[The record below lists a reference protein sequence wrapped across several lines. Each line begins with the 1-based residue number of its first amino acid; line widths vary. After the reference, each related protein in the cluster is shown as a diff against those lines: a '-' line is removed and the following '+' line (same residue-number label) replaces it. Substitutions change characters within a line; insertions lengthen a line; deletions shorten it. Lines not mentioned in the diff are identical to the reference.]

1 MTAVS
6 TVPTL
11 TLISAGFLISRIWWL
26 IWVLDSWF
34 IRLSVY
40 WLFIFILRW
49 LLGFDCSL
57 FIDVVLLLGRSI
69 IIWGLFPNA
78 IRGECVNLCQQVVK
92 VISDRLLVIQIRLC
106 ISDVCYG
113 DCYDDSW
120 WVRLLMSAY
129 RLHYCWCCDVHYCWC
144 WCCDVVDFLMFYW
157 IILTLIM
164 STLLS
169 TYLSMDTLITAARWS
184 RCNSCNCSQMV

>member
-40 WLFIFILRW
+40 WLFIFIWRW

-113 DCYDDSW
+113 DCQVPSE
-120 WVRLLMSAY
+120 VRLWMMT
-129 RLHYCWCCDVHYCWC
+129 V
-144 WCCDVVDFLMFYW
+144 
-157 IILTLIM
+157 M
-164 STLLS
+164 STLVLS
-169 TYLSMDTLITAARWS
+169 AVADCWNCYDDWLQSAGTVMMADQLSSVLDFS
-184 RCNSCNCSQMV
+184 R